1 MLTATFAVTTPLFL
15 GGADL
20 QNGRPE
26 LRPPSIKGVLR
37 FWWRALAWSR
47 HDGDLSK
54 IHSAEAELF
63 GAAGDAKTGGQA
75 SFLLRMPSPT
85 TARTIPVNTVL
96 NGSDGTVIGAGA
108 RYFGCGLMEAFG
120 SNRTQKQAG
129 PPPYRAA

>member
-1 MLTATFAVTTPLFL
+1 MVGDQLGAISMLTATFAVTTPLFL

-75 SFLLRMPSPT
+75 SSSAAVMPRPH
-85 TARTIPVNTVL
+85 
-96 NGSDGTVIGAGA
+96 
-108 RYFGCGLMEAFG
+108 
-120 SNRTQKQAG
+120 
-129 PPPYRAA
+129 